1 MSATLNAAM
10 FAGYFE
16 GAPVVSIPGRAHP
29 VTALFLEG
37 TEKKIKEKNK
47 KNMENTKNT
56 LRARL

>member
-37 TEKKIKEKNK
+37 TKKIKENNK